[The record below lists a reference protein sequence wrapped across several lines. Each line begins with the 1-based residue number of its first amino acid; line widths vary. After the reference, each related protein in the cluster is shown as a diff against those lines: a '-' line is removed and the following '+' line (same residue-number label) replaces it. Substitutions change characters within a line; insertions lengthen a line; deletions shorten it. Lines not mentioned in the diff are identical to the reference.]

1 MKRWLMV
8 AAAAL
13 ALAAMAQMTDTA
25 ETLWKFLQNQGYQL
39 GWRYVPGKPAG
50 MYEGGAPHG
59 AILRTFTN
67 DIAYDALAQK
77 KFPLPDGAIVVKENY
92 TPGGKL
98 AAITVMRKIKGFN
111 PEGGDWFWAKY
122 APDGS
127 VQASGKV
134 GGCIG
139 RHVQKKNGSDW
150 IFSGNE

>member
-8 AAAAL
+8 VAAAL
-13 ALAAMAQMTDTA
+13 ALAAMAQMADTA

-39 GWRYVPGKPAG
+39 GWHYVPGKPAG
-50 MYEGGAPHG
+50 MYKGGAPHG
-59 AILRTFTN
+59 AMLRTFVN
-67 DIAYDALAQK
+67 DIAFDALSQEA
-77 KFPLPDGAIVVKENY
+77 FPLPEGAIVVKENY
-92 TPGGKL
+92 MPDGKL
-98 AAITVMRKIKGFN
+98 AAITVMQKIKGFN

-139 RHVQKKNGSDW
+139 CHAQKKASDW